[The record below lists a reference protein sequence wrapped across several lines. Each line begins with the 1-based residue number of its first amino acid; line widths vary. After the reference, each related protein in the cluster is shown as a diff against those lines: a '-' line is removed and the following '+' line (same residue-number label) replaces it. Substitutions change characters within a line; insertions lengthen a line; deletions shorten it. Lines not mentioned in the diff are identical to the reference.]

1 MQTVAAGLTELTE
14 DELKKL
20 LRHIYREELPCPV
33 TADTLACVGFQSR
46 HEWISA
52 ALRGLDAAGVTAVLV
67 AVIAERRKAA
77 EDTGPALPDRRRD
90 PAVVNVEEVQWE
102 EAAPGLKTKALSQ
115 ATGGRGLSAALY
127 WLDAG
132 ERTGPMTPSGEA
144 ACTVLEGNPILS
156 MAGHFHS
163 LHPGDYVTIVPGG
176 DIELISPGEAESRF
190 MITEIDPAGN
200 T

>member
-52 ALRGLDAAGVTAVLV
+52 ALGGLDAAGVQKVLV

-77 EDTGPALPDRRRD
+77 EATRRDLPPRRRD
-90 PAVVNVEEVQWE
+90 AAVVNDAEVSWE
-102 EAAPGLKTKALSQ
+102 PVHAGLQRK
-115 ATGGRGLSAALY
+115 GLSAATG
-127 WLDAG
+127 G
-132 ERTGPMTPSGEA
+132 EQLVTTMFLLEPGQRSELVTAAGEA
-144 ACTVLEGNPILS
+144 ALTVIEGRPILRL
-156 MAGHFHS
+156 AGRFVN
-163 LHPGDYVTIVPGG
+163 LQPGDHVSVEAGSEY
-176 DIELISPGEAESRF
+176 ELISPGESGSRF
-190 MITEIDPAGN
+190 VVTERVER
-200 T
+200 